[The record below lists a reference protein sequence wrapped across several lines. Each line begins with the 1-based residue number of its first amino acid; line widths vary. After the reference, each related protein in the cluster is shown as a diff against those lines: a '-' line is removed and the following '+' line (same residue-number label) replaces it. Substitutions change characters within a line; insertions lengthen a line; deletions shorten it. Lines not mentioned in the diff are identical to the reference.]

1 MNYHK
6 FGKTCFTTSVLVFTF
21 TLIGNGFAFLQEEQY
36 LIANKTLWI
45 QTKNSSGSIPLP
57 DMCSDT
63 SNNTFE
69 HPLQSCISYV
79 ESVSYGEV
87 VGVYLREMF
96 DLCQTCIRNSL
107 TNIEASPETWQI
119 GCDNI
124 PTTSDIVLFSYVF
137 SIDGLVENLKSG
149 TWIGDVCRHDNVS
162 HIKLKDLEGCDHSS
176 NAANILFVQH
186 VCSIK
191 NSTNSKD
198 FGLALPTRLNSSH
211 LLFEKLLKAYNCAQE
226 CDAYQFFH
234 VTFTEQDLKCK
245 CERGNAEPSIQIDKE
260 TGQHIY
266 EINADPDLQ
275 GDTLNTLG
283 EDLCVVAN
291 LKMEIRPITF
301 TVHTTYCNESF
312 AIICQK
318 VTDKKIKYIFSD
330 NETNFMESWHYCK
343 KESAHLFLPEDFQ
356 SGALENILTFT
367 QFTAENISVWTGVI
381 ERKTWNPL
389 SCKMNI
395 FSSNCSILTSSATG
409 TDMHHQ
415 GSQTTYSTE
424 STDLH
429 TTTEETIEDKNKKN
443 WFDSSRDCCLKSK
456 ILYDKEIQNDED
468 TFDIIQSMNA
478 QNFSEI
484 FLNNKVYKGP
494 WIVPAG
500 TYTIYNLNDSLSEV
514 TDIYDCAILC
524 RKCWYF
530 GMMNNSC
537 FNISSLFY
545 HAAESASKHTI
556 GLYFSKS
563 GNILETT
570 APSVGVNCVQVSIN
584 TDVFPVSYMLSVK
597 DCKELL
603 QPLCLR
609 ANDSFY
615 FTSQTPLNFTD
626 SNMFC
631 KDKGATL
638 ASSFS
643 NQHLYS
649 SKTANGTYWT
659 PITRKNQQRR
669 KDCQDETDH
678 GGYCRKMFSNGT
690 IVTTYCTEKTYSICI
705 KEKEETT
712 TTDTITT
719 TDTTNFT
726 MNFTMNIIINT
737 TTTSI
742 TTRNTTP
749 HTTTS
754 LDLTTGSSESHVIH
768 VDYIVKVI
776 QDQNCIEAGFQC
788 QQNYGSVWSYD
799 LTDMEDTNVSQIL
812 QNKGLKETWTNY
824 RLYFSHWIMQTGYS
838 GGLQHNFL
846 NLAINPVAV
855 YECANQCVDFPN
867 FKSLKNKCHCLLD
880 QKNVSEYSENTT
892 AVMYSTIKDVHIEAK
907 ELENEGRQCVVASI
921 DFETFPMSY
930 TFKGTACNETHH
942 VICQNVHD
950 NVLGY
955 IFLPNAT
962 YHEAADR
969 CANLSAKIFNPRD
982 YNPGL
987 LSKVLKSRKT
997 ETIWTDIFREFIWR
1011 KINDFQEHLEK
1022 FERPFCRVLGCNGT
1036 LESRLC
1042 SERNSALCFI
1052 NKEYENFTRIPTTS
1066 TLSQVGTAVHTTTEE
1081 ILEDKNKKNWF
1092 DSSSDCCLKSNTLYD
1107 KEIQNDENDFDI
1119 IEEMNAQNF
1128 TEIYLNYRVFPG
1140 AWIVPAGTFSVN
1152 FQNVSLSKVTDIYD
1166 CAILCRKCWYFGMM
1180 NNRCVNISSLFYNG
1194 SDSLENHT
1202 IVLYSSKEGDVLEAT
1217 APSVGVDC
1225 VQLVIN
1231 TDVFPVSYL
1240 LSMKDCEESLKALCL
1255 RANDSLYFT
1264 SHTLLNFTDSKTF
1277 CNDKG
1282 ATLASS
1288 FSNLHLYNSRVAN
1301 GMYWTTITRKNY
1313 LRRKDCRDRASDGG
1327 YCRKMFLNG
1336 TIITTDCTEKT
1347 YSICVKEK
1355 VTTTTSTTTTT
1366 TTAAPTTTTSLA
1378 LTTSSTES
1386 YVIHV
1391 DYKIKVIQ
1399 DQNYSDAAVQCQQSH
1414 GSIWSNDLPDMEA
1427 TNVTQMLI
1435 NKGLEETW
1443 TKYELVVSN
1452 WIMQTEYG
1460 GGIHNNS
1467 LDLITNPEVAYE
1479 CSNRCADFPNFI
1491 SLKNECHCLPYQ
1503 KNLSDNSEN
1512 TTVPVYSTIKDI
1524 EIDAED
1530 LEYADKQCVVAS
1542 INFEMFPMIYTF
1554 IGRNC
1559 NETHHVICQNVHDN
1573 VIGYTYLTNATYHQA
1588 LEACSNLS
1596 ATIFN
1601 PRDYNPALLSKVL
1614 KSRKTETIWTPIWR
1628 EFIWQKLNDFQEY
1641 LEKFKRQLC
1650 RVLDCNGTL
1659 KTRSCSE
1666 RSSALCFINKNSEH
1680 STQIPIFSSTFSDKN
1695 SEKVTQIPNNATI
1708 SQVDTSTD
1716 RRNVTTAPPTSE
1728 NLLLYIGSACGAL
1741 VLVLVVV
1748 ISIILCHKRRTGIN
1762 KSPLHDS
1769 VTVADD
1775 VQSNI
1780 NETILR
1786 RINGGVRRTEDQCE
1800 GDVLQM
1806 NGFNSGF
1813 YNSRYAEY
1821 NPENQRAIDTQRN
1834 SVEISP
1840 NTFTYGEQEGDDH
1853 GDRDEDDLNLIMFND
1868 GNYNSERDVYSVVK
1882 KDRRTTE
1889 TDEDGG
1895 DRENSDNHPEFKFTM
1910 RYNKN
1915 TFDRRKVEERG
1926 GLSEL

>member
-6 FGKTCFTTSVLVFTF
+6 FGKTCFTTSVLVFTC

-45 QTKNSSGSIPLP
+45 QTKYSSGSIPLP

-137 SIDGLVENLKSG
+137 SIDGLVENLESG

-198 FGLALPTRLNSSH
+198 FGLALPTSLNSSH
-211 LLFEKLLKAYNCAQE
+211 LPFEKLLKAYNCAQE

-301 TVHTTYCNESF
+301 TVHTTYCNESI
-312 AIICQK
+312 ATLCQK
-318 VTDKKIKYIFSD
+318 VTDKKINYIFSD
-330 NETNFMESWHYCK
+330 NETNFMESWNYCK
-343 KESAHLFLPEDFQ
+343 KESAYLFLPEDFQ
-356 SGALENILTFT
+356 SGALEKILTFS
-367 QFTAENISVWTGVI
+367 QFIAEKISVWSGVI

-409 TDMHHQ
+409 TDMHYL
-415 GSQTTYSTE
+415 GSQTTHTTE
-424 STDLH
+424 STVLH
-429 TTTEETIEDKNKKN
+429 TTTEETLEDKNKKN
-443 WFDSSRDCCLKSK
+443 WFDSSSDCCRKSK
-456 ILYDKEIQNDED
+456 ILYDEEIQNDD
-468 TFDIIQSMNA
+468 DNFNIIHEMNA
-478 QNFSEI
+478 QNFTEI
-484 FLNNKVYKGP
+484 YLNKRVFKGP

-500 TYTIYNLNDSLSEV
+500 TYTIYNPNDSLSEV
-514 TDIYDCAILC
+514 TDIYDCAVLC

-537 FNISSLFY
+537 FNISSLFH
-545 HAAESASKHTI
+545 HAAESSNKHTI
-556 GLYFSKS
+556 DLYFSKS
-563 GNILETT
+563 GDILETT
-570 APSVGVNCVQVSIN
+570 APSVGVNCVQVSTN
-584 TDVFPVSYMLSVK
+584 THVFPVSYILYVK
-597 DCKELL
+597 DCEESL

-626 SNMFC
+626 SNIFC

-638 ASSFS
+638 ASSIS
-643 NQHLYS
+643 SRHLYN
-649 SKTANGTYWT
+649 SKIANGTYWT
-659 PITRKNQQRR
+659 AITRKNQLGR
-669 KDCQDETDH
+669 KDCQNETDH
-678 GGYCRKMFSNGT
+678 GGYCRKMFSNSS
-690 IVTTYCTEKTYSICI
+690 IVTTDCEEKTYSICI

-712 TTDTITT
+712 TTEAITT
-719 TDTTNFT
+719 TATTNFT
-726 MNFTMNIIINT
+726 TNITTNT
-737 TTTSI
+737 TTTS
-742 TTRNTTP
+742 TSTRTTTP
-749 HTTTS
+749 HTITS
-754 LDLTTGSSESHVIH
+754 PDLTTASTESHVIH

-776 QDQNCIEAGFQC
+776 QDHNCIEAAFQC

-799 LTDMEDTNVSQIL
+799 LPDMEDTNVSQIL
-812 QNKGLKETWTNY
+812 QNKGLEETCTNY
-824 RLYFSHWIMQTGYS
+824 GLFVSNWIMQTGYS
-838 GGLQHNFL
+838 GGLQSNAF
-846 NLAINPVAV
+846 NIAINPEAA
-855 YECANQCVDFPN
+855 YECSNQCVEFPN
-867 FKSLKNKCHCLLD
+867 FKSLENECHCLLD
-880 QKNVSEYSENTT
+880 QTNVSDYSENTT
-892 AVMYSTIKDVHIEAK
+892 AVVYSTIKDVDIEAM
-907 ELENEGRQCVVASI
+907 ELENEGKQCVVASI
-921 DFETFPMSY
+921 DFDVFPMSY

-942 VICQNVHD
+942 VICQKFHD
-950 NVLGY
+950 HVLRY

-962 YHEAADR
+962 YYEAADR
-969 CANLSAKIFNPRD
+969 CSNLSAKIFNPREYD
-982 YNPGL
+982 PGL
-987 LSKVLKSRKT
+987 LSKVLKSVKT
-997 ETIWTDIFREFIWR
+997 ETIWTEIFREFIWR
-1011 KINDFQEHLEK
+1011 KINGTREHLKK
-1022 FERPFCRVLGCNGT
+1022 FEPLFCRVLGCNGT
-1036 LESRLC
+1036 LESQLC

-1052 NKEYENFTRIPTTS
+1052 NKEYENFTQMPTTS
-1066 TLSQVGTAVHTTTEE
+1066 TISQVGTTVHTTAELTPEE
-1081 ILEDKNKKNWF
+1081 MNKKNWF
-1092 DSSSDCCLKSNTLYD
+1092 DWSNDCCQKSNTLYD
-1107 KEIQNDENDFDI
+1107 NEIQNDKNDFDI

-1140 AWIVPAGTFSVN
+1140 AWIVPAGTYTIK

-1180 NNRCVNISSLFYNG
+1180 NNSCVNISSLFYNG
-1194 SDSLENHT
+1194 ADSSDNHT
-1202 IVLYSSKEGDVLEAT
+1202 IDLYSSREGDILEAT
-1217 APSVGVDC
+1217 VPSVGVDC
-1225 VQLVIN
+1225 VQVVIN
-1231 TDVFPVSYL
+1231 RDVFPISYL
-1240 LSMKDCEESLKALCL
+1240 LSVKDCEESIKALCL
-1255 RANDSLYFT
+1255 RANDSFYFT
-1264 SHTLLNFTDSKTF
+1264 SQTPLNFTDSKTF
-1277 CNDKG
+1277 CKDKG
-1282 ATLASS
+1282 AILASY
-1288 FSNLHLYNSRVAN
+1288 FFNLHLYNSRI
-1301 GMYWTTITRKNY
+1301 GYGTYWTAITRKNQ
-1313 LRRKDCRDRASDGG
+1313 LRRKDCQDQAYDGG
-1327 YCRKMFLNG
+1327 YCRKMFLNR

-1347 YSICVKEK
+1347 DSVCIKEK

-1366 TTAAPTTTTSLA
+1366 TTTAPTTTTSLA
-1378 LTTSSTES
+1378 LTTASTES
-1386 YVIHV
+1386 HVIHV
-1391 DYKIKVIQ
+1391 DYIIKVIH

-1414 GSIWSNDLPDMEA
+1414 GSLWSFDLSDMEA
-1427 TNVTQMLI
+1427 TNVSQMLI

-1443 TKYELVVSN
+1443 TNYELVVSN
-1452 WIMQTEYG
+1452 WIMQTGYG
-1460 GGIHNNS
+1460 SRVLKYFLN
-1467 LDLITNPEVAYE
+1467 LMRNPDVAYE
-1479 CSNRCADFPNFI
+1479 CSNRCADSPNFI
-1491 SLKNECHCLPYQ
+1491 SLKNECHCLQDQ
-1503 KNLSDNSEN
+1503 KNVSDYSEN
-1512 TTVPVYSTIKDI
+1512 RTVAVYSTIKDI

-1542 INFEMFPMIYTF
+1542 INFEMFPMSYTF
-1554 IGRNC
+1554 IGRTC
-1559 NETHHVICQNVHDN
+1559 NETHHVICQNVRDN
-1573 VIGYTYLTNATYHQA
+1573 AIGYTYLTNATYHEA

-1641 LEKFKRQLC
+1641 LEKFKRPLC

-1666 RSSALCFINKNSEH
+1666 RSSALCFINKDSEH
-1680 STQIPIFSSTFSDKN
+1680 VTQIPIFSSTFSDKN
-1695 SEKVTQIPNNATI
+1695 NEKVTQIPNNATI

-1716 RRNVTTAPPTSE
+1716 RRNVTTAPTISNKE
-1728 NLLLYIGSACGAL
+1728 NLLLYIGSACGAV

-1748 ISIILCHKRRTGIN
+1748 ISIILCHKRHNGIN
-1762 KSPLHDS
+1762 GSLLQ
-1769 VTVADD
+1769 VNVAVADD

-1780 NETILR
+1780 NGTILKR
-1786 RINGGVRRTEDQCE
+1786 MNDGVLRAEDQSE

-1821 NPENQRAIDTQRN
+1821 NPENQRAIDTRRN
-1834 SVEISP
+1834 NVEISP
-1840 NTFTYGEQEGDDH
+1840 NTFTYGWQEGDDH
-1853 GDRDEDDLNLIMFND
+1853 GDRDEDDLDKIMFND
-1868 GNYNSERDVYSVVK
+1868 GDYNSERDVYSVVK
-1882 KDRRTTE
+1882 KDRRTTD